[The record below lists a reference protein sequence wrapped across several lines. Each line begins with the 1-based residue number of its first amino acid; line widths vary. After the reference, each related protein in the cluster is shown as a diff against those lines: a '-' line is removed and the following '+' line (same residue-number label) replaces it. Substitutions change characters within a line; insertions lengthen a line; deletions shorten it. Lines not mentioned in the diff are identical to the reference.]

1 MSVLLAATFLLLSLL
16 PSLPSQAAPLR
27 AAEQRKG
34 GFVGG
39 ELDPNRKL
47 LLSRLT
53 PKAMRAAEPLDMDFK
68 LSDLDLA
75 SMTSPRSRG
84 PRVSVA
90 PSRSLRSASTSS
102 TQTESLTV
110 AGPIDFE
117 RTEIT
122 NTSDSPNRTHGKL
135 FMFEG
140 TTPTFVCSGTVVNS
154 ATKNIVWT
162 AGHCVHEGAGGSFF
176 DDFAFV
182 PGRRN
187 ENSPFGIWFAE
198 RALTTSQWRG
208 STNQDV
214 AFQHDVGALV
224 MEPMGGAEIAE
235 VVGARGI
242 RFNQSPD
249 QLYDSFGYPAEAP
262 FDGEK
267 LWLCDSNPGMQ
278 LGTGSLAFMGIGCD
292 MTGGSS
298 GGGWIV
304 DGGFVQSVNSF
315 GIEGDPQFEDVM
327 FGPQMR
333 DAALGVYNSAV
344 AAGGPDTTPPKLT
357 KVVDGPD
364 PFTPLGRRKRATKI
378 RFTLNETARV
388 AFVIKSRS
396 GAKVFQI
403 PTSKLEP
410 ARYYARWNGRHFKT
424 GRVVK
429 GGIYKYRITA
439 TDLTGNTAS
448 KSGKVRVK
456 R

>member
-1 MSVLLAATFLLLSLL
+1 MTVLLAATLLLLLLL

-27 AAEQRKG
+27 VVEQRKG
-34 GFVGG
+34 LVGG

-53 PKAMRAAEPLDMDFK
+53 PKAMRAAEPLDMDIK

-75 SMTSPRSRG
+75 SMTSPRSMG

-90 PSRSLRSASTSS
+90 PSGPFRSASTSS
-102 TQTESLTV
+102 TQSESVTV
-110 AGPIDFE
+110 AGPIPFE

-140 TTPTFVCSGTVVNS
+140 TTPTFVCSATVVNS
-154 ATKNIVWT
+154 PTKNIVWT

-176 DDFAFV
+176 DDFAFI

-187 ENSPFGIWFAE
+187 GNSPFGIWFADK
-198 RALTTSQWRG
+198 ALTTSQWRG

-224 MEPMGGAEIAE
+224 MEPLAGVEIADA
-235 VVGARGI
+235 VGARGI

-249 QLYDSFGYPAEAP
+249 QLYDSFGYPAASP

-267 LWLCDSNPGMQ
+267 LWLCDSDPGIQ

-298 GGGWIV
+298 GGGWMV
-304 DGGFVQSVNSF
+304 EGGFVQSVNSF

-333 DAALGVYNSAV
+333 DAALGLYNSAV
-344 AAGGPDTTPPKLT
+344 IAGGPDTAPPKLT
-357 KVVDGPD
+357 NVVDGPD
-364 PFTPLGRRKRATKI
+364 PFTPLARRKRATKI
-378 RFTLNETARV
+378 RFTLNEAARV
-388 AFVIKSRS
+388 AFLIKSRS
-396 GAKVFQI
+396 GAKVFKI

-429 GGIYKYRITA
+429 AGVYTYKITA
-439 TDLTGNTAS
+439 TDPAGNTAS